1 MKDNKDNLCIDVP
14 VRYDRRQEFYD
25 IIKNSN
31 LSIIRESALTEVL
44 FYATVQLNDLDDAY
58 WLGRNYQLMLKLHT

>member
-1 MKDNKDNLCIDVP
+1 MNDNKGNLYITVP

-31 LSIIRESALTEVL
+31 LSIIKESELSEEL
-44 FYATVQLNDLDDAY
+44 FHATVQLSCCEDAY
-58 WLGRNYQLMLKLHT
+58 WLGRNSELILKR